1 MRDTHKKREKNTLRD
16 THIERHT
23 QRHTDTFKLKWT
35 HTLRETPSSR
45 KRHTVLRARHTH
57 TQTEGEKHKQGE

>member
-1 MRDTHKKREKNTLRD
+1 MRD

-23 QRHTDTFKLKWT
+23 QIHTDTFKLKGT

-57 TQTEGEKHKQGE
+57 TQTEGEKRKQGE

>member
-1 MRDTHKKREKNTLRD
+1 MRDTHRKREKNTLRD

-23 QRHTDTFKLKWT
+23 QRHTDTFKLKGM

-45 KRHTVLRARHTH
+45 KRRTLLRA
-57 TQTEGEKHKQGE
+57 